1 MEEKWFLGL
10 DTLHSDQNVTSDS
23 DLQIY
28 VRIED
33 KQLRFNAELEF
44 INLKLIMLLTVAIL
58 FLVT

>member
-44 INLKLIMLLTVAIL
+44 INLKLIML
-58 FLVT
+58 